1 MSGLPDGADATNSV
15 IDAEGFALSHEKNA
29 VADVQFEQQ
38 LEQKLWP
45 QLALSI
51 DINLKKII
59 VLECNI
65 FLDKVHLF

>member
-1 MSGLPDGADATNSV
+1 M
-15 IDAEGFALSHEKNA
+15 SHEKNA

-51 DINLKKII
+51 DINNKKKII

>member
-15 IDAEGFALSHEKNA
+15 IEQNAEGFALSHEKNA
-29 VADVQFEQQ
+29 VADAQFEQQ

-51 DINLKKII
+51 DINNNKK
-59 VLECNI
+59 NHS
-65 FLDKVHLF
+65 FGM